1 MAATEALSESLE
13 DYLEAIFHIV
23 ARKQAARAKD
33 ISDRLNVSS
42 SSVTGALHALSDRA
56 LVNYAPYDVITL
68 TPEGH
73 RLAEDIVRRHDVLR
87 DFFVKVLAVDE
98 DEAET
103 AACKMEHAVPRSIL
117 ERFLK
122 FLEFIETCPRAGFA
136 WVRGFGCECRES
148 MDKAECVR
156 CVLRVLDDLRE
167 RENDGR
173 DSGDGSPEPT
183 RQ

>member
-1 MAATEALSESLE
+1 MAATDALSESLE

-23 ARKQAARAKD
+23 ARKHAARAKD

-42 SSVTGALHALSDRA
+42 SSVTGALHALADRE

-73 RLAEDIVRRHDVLR
+73 RLAEDIVRRHDVLHA
-87 DFFVKVLAVDE
+87 FFVKVLAVDE

-117 ERFLK
+117 ERFLE
-122 FLEFIETCPRAGFA
+122 FLEFIETCPRAGFT
-136 WVRGFGCECRES
+136 WVQGFGCHCRES

-156 CVLRVLDDLRE
+156 CVQRVLDEVRGPEDTPGAPA
-167 RENDGR
+167 DG
-173 DSGDGSPEPT
+173 
-183 RQ
+183 